1 MVLAPAIAIINSLG
15 NLGGF
20 VAPFGFGVIKEQ
32 TGTVT
37 IGLVV
42 LSLFALAAAAAVTY
56 FRRDKEDIDDVADL
70 PEVGSDEPTVA
81 AK

>member
-1 MVLAPAIAIINSLG
+1 M
-15 NLGGF
+15 
-20 VAPFGFGVIKEQ
+20 IKEQ

-37 IGLVV
+37 MGLVV

-56 FRRDKEDIDDVADL
+56 FRRDKEDIDDVANL
-70 PEVGSDEPTVA
+70 AEVGSDEPTVA